1 MKTLADYNTKDS
13 KNDCIIQKPCKIAVS
28 DTISIKTLTGMDNI
42 MENFKFKN
50 VSQIIDL
57 SDFNW
62 AKFTEYPLYIS
73 TC

>member
-1 MKTLADYNTKDS
+1 MKTLADYNTNDS
-13 KNDCIIQKPCKIAVS
+13 KNDSIIQKPCKIAVS

-57 SDFNW
+57 SDFN
-62 AKFTEYPLYIS
+62 
-73 TC
+73 

>member
-1 MKTLADYNTKDS
+1 MKTLADYTTKDS

-57 SDFNW
+57 SDFR
-62 AKFTEYPLYIS
+62 AYETFSVK
-73 TC
+73 

>member
-1 MKTLADYNTKDS
+1 MKTLADYTTKDS
-13 KNDCIIQKPCKIAVS
+13 KNDCIIQKPWKIAVS

-62 AKFTEYPLYIS
+62 A
-73 TC
+73 

>member
-13 KNDCIIQKPCKIAVS
+13 KNDCIIQKPCKS

-57 SDFNW
+57 SDFN
-62 AKFTEYPLYIS
+62 
-73 TC
+73 